1 MNGETG
7 GSISINPVP
16 EASLPD
22 FNSDLSF
29 GPAFD
34 TNLQLSGPIVSVHD
48 NIDLGDLNPE
58 VPFISEI
65 EIRNYEENILGLEE
79 LGIIDSPFTGPAD
92 TEARIIGINGAASN
106 EIRDGAAALRREV
119 GTITT
124 TGIGVDTMSMPGST
138 LSPEYWKLQESLMI
152 DGTHNFPLPVIKQ
165 QLATW
170 QAMPLAEA
178 LPAIQAW
185 NNQFGQQP
193 KNGFNPK
200 NWGAGDWIAASTL
213 LVQFLQNKEI
223 MKQNKELR
231 DRTDERADELFA
243 HTVKMDE
250 ANLALSQAQLNNQTP
265 GKGGK
270 IGKTSIYS

>member
-106 EIRDGAAALRREV
+106 EIRDGAAALRAEV
-119 GTITT
+119 GTITA

-138 LSPEYWKLQESLMI
+138 LSPEYWKL
-152 DGTHNFPLPVIKQ
+152 K
-165 QLATW
+165 
-170 QAMPLAEA
+170 
-178 LPAIQAW
+178 
-185 NNQFGQQP
+185 
-193 KNGFNPK
+193 K
-200 NWGAGDWIAASTL
+200 AS
-213 LVQFLQNKEI
+213 
-223 MKQNKELR
+223 
-231 DRTDERADELFA
+231 
-243 HTVKMDE
+243 
-250 ANLALSQAQLNNQTP
+250 
-265 GKGGK
+265 
-270 IGKTSIYS
+270 